1 MLGWVCYL
9 FKMSKRSSSA
19 TLSDKPGPSSK
30 RTAPDTTDPSVS
42 PAHDWAPDTLE
53 SSILLDD
60 PVDSQASRV
69 TEAAL
74 KRICST
80 HGIPFADVLVPSG
93 HDRPHL
99 PPVGYTACS
108 KFMCWVGSV
117 PPFNLFL
124 RDVLQYL
131 DVAPSQLHPNG
142 HAFIYGT
149 YMLFMAVF
157 SRPPTPGDIRYIY
170 MTKKRGESPSYMFL
184 EPHRK
189 CQLFTSAWS
198 SKFALYKQEWF
209 YVRCPQGFA
218 RRWVEGS
225 KSFL

>member
-93 HDRPHL
+93 RDRPHL

-131 DVAPSQLHPNG
+131 DVARLN
-142 HAFIYGT
+142 FIQMV
-149 YMLFMAVF
+149 MLSFIARTCF
-157 SRPPTPGDIRYIY
+157 S
-170 MTKKRGESPSYMFL
+170 
-184 EPHRK
+184 
-189 CQLFTSAWS
+189 WS
-198 SKFALYKQEWF
+198 SSPGLQLPAI
-209 YVRCPQGFA
+209 
-218 RRWVEGS
+218 
-225 KSFL
+225 